1 MGWIWREKPD
11 GTQALAYPVYLAGAL
26 AALGLIA
33 VLHRRLAPLPKQ
45 AATRANAR
53 GAEVSAVTGAA
64 ALASPVP
71 NASRPAS
78 AASKSFRL
86 AHKSVPVA
94 VPAVSAESESFDAI
108 DATLQPAETEEKKR
122 RDPSRS
128 NFAALPPAFEG
139 ESGPRTTLLGY
150 RDPTAD
156 GNGPPSRAGAPPV
169 VLLARGSLLPVFLL
183 TSVDTSNPAAV
194 LQFGLADDV
203 TQHGSCRLRLGT
215 HLLGKLAGR
224 PMRGRLGL
232 TVDTVLYP
240 EGNQRPIAA
249 TAVEANALGSDI
261 RPGLAA
267 TFVPT
272 PAWAQTVPYLSDFA
286 TGFLGLLQSRAQ
298 ERLAV
303 GATGL
308 TLQPS
313 VPNEMQGSASQA
325 GGQAINDFTRARLRE
340 IEDRYAAYYYIP
352 AGTECWM
359 QLDAD
364 FVAASP

>member
-11 GTQALAYPVYLAGAL
+11 GSRALAYPVYLAGAL

-33 VLHRRLAPLPKQ
+33 VLHRRLAPLPTQ
-45 AATRANAR
+45 VAARTNAR

-64 ALASPVP
+64 ALAAPVP
-71 NASRPAS
+71 NSARPATG
-78 AASKSFRL
+78 ASKSFRL
-86 AHKSVPVA
+86 AHQPAPVA
-94 VPAVSAESESFDAI
+94 VPTVNAESESFDAI
-108 DATLQPAETEEKKR
+108 DATLQPAEAEEKRR
-122 RDPSRS
+122 RDSAHS
-128 NFAALPPAFEG
+128 AFAALPPAFEG
-139 ESGPRTTLLGY
+139 EGAPRTTLLGY
-150 RDPTAD
+150 RDPSAD
-156 GNGPPSRAGAPPV
+156 GNGPPPRPVTAPV

-203 TQHGSCRLRLGT
+203 VQHGSCRLRLGT
-215 HLLGKLAGR
+215 HLLGKLGGR
-224 PMRGRLGL
+224 PMRGRLEL
-232 TVDTVLYP
+232 KVDTVLYP
-240 EGNQRPIAA
+240 EGTQRPIAA
-249 TAVEANALGSDI
+249 TAVEANELGSDI
-261 RPGLAA
+261 RPGVAA

-303 GATGL
+303 GSAGL

-313 VPNEMQGSASQA
+313 VPNEMQGSAGQA
-325 GGQAINDFTRARLRE
+325 GAQAINDFTRSRLRE

-364 FVAASP
+364 FVAVSP